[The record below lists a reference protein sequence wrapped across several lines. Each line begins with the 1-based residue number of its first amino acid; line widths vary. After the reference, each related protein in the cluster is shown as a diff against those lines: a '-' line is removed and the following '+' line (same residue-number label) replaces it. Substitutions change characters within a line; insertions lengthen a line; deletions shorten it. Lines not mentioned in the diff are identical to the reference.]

1 MIGPHDF
8 AVILWSHFRVAP
20 YDTLPLDK
28 SAISTNVQ
36 GRDSTQQ
43 RCGSGTT
50 RAEYQVQLGTDF
62 CAAGFGEAS
71 SGRRLSD
78 GTPQQ
83 IGLAGDADA
92 GSDTALALP
101 RRMQALGTPSVSI
114 GGIEQRA
121 MTARV
126 TQHAEVPG
134 TGSWTRVELLE
145 DGAPVNVLT
154 AELLLVG
161 VGEGSSAHDLSF
173 EPPPPQ
179 GCSTP
184 DCAPKN
190 SATLVTVAFKR
201 RAELLQGRSM
211 SECAFVQ
218 RAAAKALSGGSLAVL
233 QTPPMNAC
241 IFDLFIWVPALV
253 ADSQPLGA
261 EECGGAVGVA
271 VGSNINDGSG
281 GATTFALA
289 CATPPSPPPS
299 PLSPPSPPL
308 PPRPPKAPV
317 PQAPPLPPPPPPS
330 PPPPPV
336 VALELVTAGTVEQ
349 YDAALIA
356 SISEALAAEANV
368 DVSSVVVT
376 VEARGNNQVSL
387 RARFELPPEVS
398 PAQAIDSLAGSMAT
412 AEAASALLAVEVAST
427 PVITWA
433 APAPPPSPVAPA
445 LSPAAGL
452 GDSSPASTAWL
463 ALAIVLPLAALC
475 CICLS
480 CALFCAGKKSS
491 RKSLGGSDSLGR
503 GGGWAAGPT
512 SNASQAVA
520 GRPSILVVASDAPS
534 AGGKHALARARAAAR
549 TLVKQF
555 SRRGSSNM
563 PARPSQDES
572 ATVTV
577 HGERSARVASGRPS
591 LERRRSRHSS
601 TAIDMP
607 VALSRGSSSYLHLEI

>member
-1 MIGPHDF
+1 VPTNIGLLQGHPKLECLDIGSASTLGGLANVSFNDVSVPDAPQLTLFGSTTDCSAKTVSDGMIGPHDF

-211 SECAFVQ
+211 SECASYNGPLQ
-218 RAAAKALSGGSLAVL
+218 R
-233 QTPPMNAC
+233 
-241 IFDLFIWVPALV
+241 
-253 ADSQPLGA
+253 
-261 EECGGAVGVA
+261 
-271 VGSNINDGSG
+271 
-281 GATTFALA
+281 
-289 CATPPSPPPS
+289 
-299 PLSPPSPPL
+299 
-308 PPRPPKAPV
+308 
-317 PQAPPLPPPPPPS
+317 
-330 PPPPPV
+330 
-336 VALELVTAGTVEQ
+336 
-349 YDAALIA
+349 
-356 SISEALAAEANV
+356 
-368 DVSSVVVT
+368 
-376 VEARGNNQVSL
+376 
-387 RARFELPPEVS
+387 
-398 PAQAIDSLAGSMAT
+398 
-412 AEAASALLAVEVAST
+412 
-427 PVITWA
+427 
-433 APAPPPSPVAPA
+433 
-445 LSPAAGL
+445 
-452 GDSSPASTAWL
+452 
-463 ALAIVLPLAALC
+463 
-475 CICLS
+475 
-480 CALFCAGKKSS
+480 
-491 RKSLGGSDSLGR
+491 
-503 GGGWAAGPT
+503 
-512 SNASQAVA
+512 
-520 GRPSILVVASDAPS
+520 
-534 AGGKHALARARAAAR
+534 
-549 TLVKQF
+549 
-555 SRRGSSNM
+555 
-563 PARPSQDES
+563 
-572 ATVTV
+572 
-577 HGERSARVASGRPS
+577 RSAEGRS
-591 LERRRSRHSS
+591 QCFRRRR
-601 TAIDMP
+601 
-607 VALSRGSSSYLHLEI
+607 